1 MIYSF
6 SVSRM
11 KLFEACRMAYK
22 FKYIEGLEPVQK
34 ADALQ
39 TGLNY
44 HAKLE
49 ELYKT
54 GEVVVE
60 NFDKETAMALAYQ
73 KYIYPQFK
81 VNAVEESFEYDLGG
95 YKLIGRVDGIAED
108 GRLVEHKTTSMDLGP
123 GGEYEYNLQW
133 DQQILAYMLA
143 KNIRS
148 MWYTVIKKPNIRLKK
163 NETDEEFF
171 DRMVAWYDEDTD
183 SKIML
188 LEVTRTDQEIE
199 EFRKYSKIMAE
210 MMANA
215 EAHPDALIYR
225 NPAHC
230 NCWGRRCEYSSIC
243 LNYDPQQQYIEFT
256 RRDEQEG
263 KNG

>member
-1 MIYSF
+1 MKF

-39 TGLNY
+39 TGLDY

-54 GEVVVE
+54 GDVAVE
-60 NFDKETAMALAYQ
+60 NFDKETAMAMAY
-73 KYIYPQFK
+73 KKHIYPKFK
-81 VNAVEESFEYDLGG
+81 VNAVEDMFEYDLGG
-95 YKLIGRVDGIAED
+95 HKLIGRVDGIAED
-108 GRLVEHKTTSMDLGP
+108 GKLVEHKTTSMDLSP

-143 KNIRS
+143 KDVRS
-148 MWYTVIKKPNIRLKK
+148 MWYTVVKKPTIRIKK
-163 NETDEEFF
+163 NETEEEFF
-171 DRMVAWYDEDTD
+171 NRMIEWYDEDTD

-199 EFRKYSKIMAE
+199 DFKSYIKLMAE
-210 MMANA
+210 MMNNTQ
-215 EAHPDALIYR
+215 EHPEYFVYR
-225 NPAHC
+225 NPSYC

-243 LNYDPQQQYIEFT
+243 LNYDPDQQYIEFKKK
-256 RRDEQEG
+256 EEE
-263 KNG
+263 